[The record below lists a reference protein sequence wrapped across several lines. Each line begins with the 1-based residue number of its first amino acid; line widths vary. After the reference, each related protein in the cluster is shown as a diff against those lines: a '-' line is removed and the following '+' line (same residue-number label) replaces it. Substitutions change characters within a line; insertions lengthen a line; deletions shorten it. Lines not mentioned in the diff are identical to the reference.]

1 MVAPAE
7 WFAVLLALTLWV
19 ATVAF
24 IAWLV
29 VRSTNR
35 SAPSRPVPAV
45 QILEERE
52 ERYARGELGRE
63 EFLQAKQDLI

>member
-1 MVAPAE
+1 MLLPGE
-7 WFAVLLALTLWV
+7 LLAVFLALTLWV
-19 ATVAF
+19 APVAI

-29 VRSTNR
+29 VRATGGAR
-35 SAPSRPVPAV
+35 PAPPLRAV
-45 QILEERE
+45 QLLE

>member
-1 MVAPAE
+1 MFPLGE
-7 WFAVLLALTLWV
+7 LLAVLLAMTLWV
-19 ATVAF
+19 APVAL

-29 VRSTNR
+29 VRATGR
-35 SAPSRPVPAV
+35 AGPTRPLQAV
-45 QILEERE
+45 QILE